1 MGRKKK
7 ADAAELLSHPILF
20 RVRQRKYEEL
30 EQLAQQSD
38 CRSVGEVLRRI
49 LEGKRIVLF
58 HRDSSLDGVVEELAG
73 VREELRA
80 IGVNIN
86 QITRHFNA
94 STQAHKRVF
103 LAQQA
108 LDQYRQVG
116 QKVNTLLA
124 LISQLAR
131 RW

>member
-1 MGRKKK
+1 MTPQK
-7 ADAAELLSHPILF
+7 AKDTAALLSQTIVF
-20 RVRQRKYEEL
+20 RVRQQEYEKL
-30 EQLAQQSD
+30 LQLAQQSD
-38 CRSVGEVLRRI
+38 ARSVGEVVRRI
-49 LEGKRIVLF
+49 LENRRINVF
-58 HRDSSLDGVVEELAG
+58 HKDASLDGVVEELAG

-108 LDQYRQVG
+108 LEQYRQVG
-116 QKVNTLLA
+116 RKVNTLLM
-124 LISQLAR
+124 LLSQLAR

>member
-7 ADAAELLSHPILF
+7 ADPAELLSHPILF
-20 RVRQRKYEEL
+20 RVRQQEYERL
-30 EQLAQQSD
+30 QQLARQSD

-49 LEGKRIVLF
+49 LEKRRVILF
-58 HRDSSLDGVVEELAG
+58 HRDASLDGVIEELAG

-86 QITRHFNA
+86 QITRHFHA
-94 STQAHKRVF
+94 STQAQKRVF

-108 LDQYRQVG
+108 LEQYRQVG
-116 QKVNTLLA
+116 QQVSTLLT

>member
-7 ADAAELLSHPILF
+7 ADPAELLSHPILF
-20 RVRQRKYEEL
+20 RVRQQEYERL
-30 EQLAQQSD
+30 QQLARQSD

-49 LEGKRIVLF
+49 LEKRRVILF
-58 HRDSSLDGVVEELAG
+58 HRDASLDGVIEELAG

-86 QITRHFNA
+86 QITRHFHA
-94 STQAHKRVF
+94 STQAQKRVF
-103 LAQQA
+103 LAQQV
-108 LDQYRQVG
+108 LEQYRQVG
-116 QKVNTLLA
+116 QQVSTLLT